1 MTKRDFHSNQVSY
14 LDIIHS
20 LLNNQSRFVGGQ
32 VRFHIEQWQ
41 EITSDPYVLQCVKN
55 CHLELEYEPSS
66 SFNRH
71 TNAQN
76 FSFSEQQSIDN
87 ELNEF
92 LSKQIIEFSHHE
104 SGEIISSIFILPKKE
119 QGKNRVIFNLKKLNE
134 SVVYRKLK
142 MDTLEAAIKLLKPHC
157 YMKPLTYVMHITQYL

>member
-1 MTKRDFHSNQVSY
+1 MTKCDFHFNKVSY

-20 LLNNQSRFVGGQ
+20 LLNNQSIFVGGQ
-32 VRFHIEQWQ
+32 VPFHIQQWQ

-55 CHLELEYEPSS
+55 CHLELECEPSS

-76 FSFSEQQSIDN
+76 FCFSEQQSIDN

-104 SGEIISSIFILPKKE
+104 SGEIISPIFILPKKE
-119 QGKNRVIFNLKKLNE
+119 QGKNRVIFNLKQLNE
-134 SVVYRKLK
+134 SVVFRKFK
-142 MDTLEAAIKLLKPHC
+142 MDTLEAAIRLLKPQC
-157 YMKPLTYVMHITQYL
+157 YMTSIDLRDAYY

>member
-1 MTKRDFHSNQVSY
+1 MTKCDFHFNQVSY

-20 LLNNQSRFVGGQ
+20 LLNNQSIFVGGQ
-32 VRFHIEQWQ
+32 VPFHIQQWQ
-41 EITSDPYVLQCVKN
+41 EITFDPYVLQCVKN
-55 CHLELEYEPSS
+55 CHLELECEPSS

-104 SGEIISSIFILPKKE
+104 SGEIISPIFILPKKE
-119 QGKNRVIFNLKKLNE
+119 QGKNRVIFNLKQLNE
-134 SVVYRKLK
+134 SVVFRKFK

-157 YMKPLTYVMHITQYL
+157 YMTSIDLRDAYY

>member
-1 MTKRDFHSNQVSY
+1 M
-14 LDIIHS
+14 
-20 LLNNQSRFVGGQ
+20 GGQ

-55 CHLELEYEPSS
+55 CHLELECEPSS

-92 LSKQIIEFSHHE
+92 LSKQIIELSHHE
-104 SGEIISSIFILPKKE
+104 SGEIRVIDTEASCISLLFYLWASQVTLAFLPK
-119 QGKNRVIFNLKKLNE
+119 
-134 SVVYRKLK
+134 
-142 MDTLEAAIKLLKPHC
+142 C
-157 YMKPLTYVMHITQYL
+157 

>member
-1 MTKRDFHSNQVSY
+1 MIFIQVSY

-20 LLNNQSRFVGGQ
+20 LLNNQSIFVGGQ
-32 VRFHIEQWQ
+32 VRFHIEQWP

-55 CHLELEYEPSS
+55 CHLELECEPSS

-104 SGEIISSIFILPKKE
+104 SGEIISRIFILPKKE
-119 QGKNRVIFNLKKLNE
+119 QGKNRVIFNLKNSMNRWSTGNLKWTPWKRPSNYLN
-134 SVVYRKLK
+134 
-142 MDTLEAAIKLLKPHC
+142 
-157 YMKPLTYVMHITQYL
+157 HIVI

>member
-1 MTKRDFHSNQVSY
+1 M
-14 LDIIHS
+14 
-20 LLNNQSRFVGGQ
+20 GGQ

-41 EITSDPYVLQCVKN
+41 EITSDPNVLKCVKN
-55 CHLELEYEPSS
+55 CDLELEHEPAS

-76 FSFSEQQSIDN
+76 FSFSEQQPIDN

-92 LSKQIIEFSHHE
+92 SSKQIIEFLHHE
-104 SGEIISSIFILPKKE
+104 SGEVIYPIFILPKKE
-119 QGKNRVIFNLKKLNE
+119 QGKTRVIFNLKKLNE
-134 SVVYRKLK
+134 SVVYRKFK

-157 YMKPLTYVMHITQYL
+157 YMTSIDRKYLKLSWRQGRI